1 MQSEVLYRLIDA
13 ISDLVCHH
21 GLQTSTKGD
30 AVQALARAHLF
41 VALRQLD
48 GLHKGLALQFLY
60 EANLIGSHAIAE
72 RAPTPP
78 VIALNG
84 ADLAGLSLPNANFG
98 WAHLAVAD
106 IARARLHNACLIR
119 ANLYAVDLIDADL
132 SHANL
137 TGAKL
142 FAQRVCLGCPTRFR
156 AGYQHNAPAG
166 QRLSEPGLVG
176 APASL
181 PVNQSSHRLRLA
193 LQLALFSS
201 TRIRRSVLPTWVLG
215 SSLRNSTSVGT
226 L

>member
-1 MQSEVLYRLIDA
+1 MQAEVLYKLIDA
-13 ISDLVCHH
+13 ISDLVRHH

-48 GLHKGLALQFLY
+48 GIHKGLALQFLY

-72 RAPTPP
+72 REPTLP

-106 IARARLHNACLIR
+106 IARAQLHNACLIR

-137 TGAKL
+137 TGANL
-142 FAQRVCLGCPTRFR
+142 FMADIT
-156 AGYQHNAPAG
+156 NANLDGADLRSAFVSPA
-166 QRLSEPGLVG
+166 
-176 APASL
+176 
-181 PVNQSSHRLRLA
+181 
-193 LQLALFSS
+193 QLASARITGT
-201 TRIRRSVLPTWVLG
+201 TRLPDG
-215 SSLRNSTSVGT
+215 E
-226 L
+226 

>member
-1 MQSEVLYRLIDA
+1 MQVEVLYKLIDA
-13 ISDLVCHH
+13 ISDLVRHH

-72 RAPTPP
+72 REPTLP

-106 IARARLHNACLIR
+106 IARAQLHNACLIR

-132 SHANL
+132 THANL
-137 TGAKL
+137 TGANL
-142 FAQRVCLGCPTRFR
+142 FMADIT
-156 AGYQHNAPAG
+156 NANLDGADLRSAIVSPA
-166 QRLSEPGLVG
+166 
-176 APASL
+176 
-181 PVNQSSHRLRLA
+181 
-193 LQLALFSS
+193 QLASARVTGT
-201 TRIRRSVLPTWVLG
+201 TRLPDG
-215 SSLRNSTSVGT
+215 E
-226 L
+226 